1 MNITSKFKKT
11 VTFTRNKTRWIAVF
25 IIGAVLMALL
35 ISFFPYFKDERVSS
49 CAGTRGER
57 SGRICGSPLVQ
68 PFVPTGPKINYIEL
82 RFANCEYKEGT
93 VIFTVFDNG
102 NSVLYTE
109 RVPVADLKTDD
120 YYRFNVNL
128 DVKPKAKYYYTVTG
142 TGMSD
147 VHCPKLWISNNVADE
162 CGNCTYSGYDPEVKM
177 QASTEIG
184 YAQFHYAAFVISV
197 VSIVAAAFSATLVL
211 HIDSHKR
218 KVICYVILAVMPAIT
233 FLLVEILNANSIT
246 GKILA
251 AYFVNYIIYFL
262 IYCLFFAITNKLRF
276 AVLFSNTAI
285 FIMALINYY
294 KLEFRGEPL
303 SLSDIVSIKTAM
315 NVAGEYEIKPS
326 YIVIMTACLF
336 MLVTA
341 VVSRFRYSMRKK
353 KSRIGIAALSI
364 VLGTLMV
371 FALFD
376 TDRYSTT
383 KNSIMKKLGIV
394 NNVWNQPLNYS
405 DNGMIVAITMNAQ
418 YLKVSPPAVY
428 SEEGVTD
435 VEADVADNYGT
446 NMLTDKKLSAN
457 MRRRIMNGEK
467 PNIICIMNESYS
479 DFSQFGDVELSKP
492 YKPFMDSLSENTIK
506 GDCYVSTF
514 GGGTANSEFEFLT
527 GNTMLAMPNGSIPYQ
542 QYITGDTGS
551 LSRLLKSYG
560 YTAYAVHPYT
570 ASGWNRPDVYNYMAF
585 DKFYAIDDFQ
595 EPEFIRSYIS
605 DMCSYEKVIELYE
618 EHEKESNSPL
628 FVFNVT
634 MQNHGSY
641 TKSYANF
648 EPDVSYVKNP
658 GAFPQAEQYF
668 SVARNSDDAVKMLIE
683 YFSNVDEPTVICF
696 FGDHL
701 PSLKDGFYEE
711 ILGVKDI
718 AELSPEDMQKLYIT
732 DYFIWA
738 NYDIPEKEIKAISLN
753 YLSTLVMQTAGLP
766 MSEYQMFL
774 SDLYELYPVVTTMGI
789 CDKDGN
795 YLGGNLQM
803 LHEDLWNYYSVLEY
817 NNVFGKEDRR
827 FYIFDI
833 PYFESLRYKREL
845 EKADDALP
853 ATTTTTTA
861 VTTKESDDEEDN

>member
-11 VTFTRNKTRWIAVF
+11 VKWRWVAVF

-57 SGRICGSPLVQ
+57 SGRIYGAPLVQ
-68 PFVPTGPKINYIEL
+68 PFTPTGPKINYIEL

-93 VIFTVFDNG
+93 VIFTVFNNG
-102 NSVLYTE
+102 NKVLYTE

-128 DVKPKAKYYYTVTG
+128 DVKPNSKYYYTVTG
-142 TGMSD
+142 SGMSD
-147 VHCPKLWISNNVADE
+147 VHCPRLWISNNIADE
-162 CGNCTYSGYDPEVKM
+162 CGNCTYSGYDPEVRM

-197 VSIVAAAFSATLVL
+197 ISIVAAAFSATLVL

-218 KVICYVILAVMPAIT
+218 KIICYVILAVMPAIT

-303 SLSDIVSIKTAM
+303 SLSDIVSVKTAM

-353 KSRIGIAALSI
+353 KSRIGITALCL

-394 NNVWNQPLNYS
+394 NNVWNQPLNYT

-418 YLKVSPPAVY
+418 YLKVSPP
-428 SEEGVTD
+428 
-435 VEADVADNYGT
+435 
-446 NMLTDKKLSAN
+446 MLRLISQITTVQ
-457 MRRRIMNGEK
+457 
-467 PNIICIMNESYS
+467 IC
-479 DFSQFGDVELSKP
+479 
-492 YKPFMDSLSENTIK
+492 
-506 GDCYVSTF
+506 
-514 GGGTANSEFEFLT
+514 
-527 GNTMLAMPNGSIPYQ
+527 
-542 QYITGDTGS
+542 
-551 LSRLLKSYG
+551 SRTK
-560 YTAYAVHPYT
+560 
-570 ASGWNRPDVYNYMAF
+570 
-585 DKFYAIDDFQ
+585 
-595 EPEFIRSYIS
+595 
-605 DMCSYEKVIELYE
+605 
-618 EHEKESNSPL
+618 NSPL
-628 FVFNVT
+628 T
-634 MQNHGSY
+634 
-641 TKSYANF
+641 
-648 EPDVSYVKNP
+648 
-658 GAFPQAEQYF
+658 
-668 SVARNSDDAVKMLIE
+668 
-683 YFSNVDEPTVICF
+683 
-696 FGDHL
+696 
-701 PSLKDGFYEE
+701 
-711 ILGVKDI
+711 
-718 AELSPEDMQKLYIT
+718 
-732 DYFIWA
+732 
-738 NYDIPEKEIKAISLN
+738 
-753 YLSTLVMQTAGLP
+753 
-766 MSEYQMFL
+766 
-774 SDLYELYPVVTTMGI
+774 
-789 CDKDGN
+789 
-795 YLGGNLQM
+795 
-803 LHEDLWNYYSVLEY
+803 
-817 NNVFGKEDRR
+817 
-827 FYIFDI
+827 
-833 PYFESLRYKREL
+833 
-845 EKADDALP
+845 
-853 ATTTTTTA
+853 
-861 VTTKESDDEEDN
+861 